1 MNIDIQRIGKQRTTT
16 MPFVDLKIKVSRKD
30 GILPT
35 EIEMITAFR
44 CLIKSHEDDIKARK
58 AQAKLTPNALP

>member
-1 MNIDIQRIGKQRTTT
+1 MNIEIERLGKQRTAI
-16 MPFVDLKIKVSRKD
+16 MPFADFKISVARKD